1 MSYEYVK
8 INPQELIF
16 TQKNFLQSQLDLL
29 EATKSVRIY
38 QKLRREE
45 FMLKIALKS
54 KLDQIKQSINLLNQ
68 VLPKAEEPE
77 KKHKI
82 KLTGETKKDLS
93 LEQEIDLIRQK
104 LNQINNG

>member
-68 VLPKAEEPE
+68 VLTKAEEPE
-77 KKHKI
+77 KKA
-82 KLTGETKKDLS
+82 
-93 LEQEIDLIRQK
+93 
-104 LNQINNG
+104 